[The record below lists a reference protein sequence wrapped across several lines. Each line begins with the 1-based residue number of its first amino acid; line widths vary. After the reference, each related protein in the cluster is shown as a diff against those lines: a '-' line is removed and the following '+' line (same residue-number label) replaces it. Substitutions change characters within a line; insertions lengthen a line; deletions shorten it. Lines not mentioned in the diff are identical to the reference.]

1 MASASN
7 DGTSTDDE
15 RVTVLTFDLEEAILR
30 QGRVRSLRAGRR

>member
-15 RVTVLTFDLEEAILR
+15 RVTVLTFDLEE
-30 QGRVRSLRAGRR
+30 RRY